1 MKNISKRMLK
11 IYEPISNLDWM
22 NYHLVKEEITLHHI
36 KKKCDGGKKEMSN
49 LALLMPTGH
58 QYLHLIEC
66 IDIDVYLEL
75 NALFK
80 VINMQQKEPTLM
92 QRGVIEDILMSF
104 EEQHRWE
111 KDRDGNLLIKRKYL
125 KRWQ

>member
-1 MKNISKRMLK
+1 MKNLSKRMLK

-22 NYHLVKEEITLHHI
+22 NYRLVKEEITLHHI
-36 KKKCDGGKKEMSN
+36 KKKCDGGKREINN
-49 LALLMPTGH
+49 LALLMPVGH

-66 IDIDVYLEL
+66 IDIDTYLEL

-80 VINMQQKEPTLM
+80 VINMQGKEPTLM
-92 QRGVIEDILMSF
+92 QRGVIEDILRSF

-111 KDRDGNLLIKRKYL
+111 KDRDGNLLIKRKYM
-125 KRWQ
+125 KRW